1 MTLDEIIALPPFV
14 PFMVGL
20 GVATLILAIFAYL
33 PIRSLLRRASSR
45 AGAATETRQM
55 LELMASVPDAMFAW
69 PVKVD
74 GGIPGE
80 TFHNKALARLLVQD
94 DGAALS
100 FQTLM
105 DAVSEA
111 DRPVLTAACDD
122 LRETGEAFDILIA
135 VQDRQMH
142 VAGRRALRSGGED
155 TAGDTLWFRDVTPF
169 VKAVA
174 EAQALAEAGGGDQ
187 GSQAEEDRL
196 RLLLDA
202 MPIPVWL
209 RTPTLELAFAN
220 LAAGDDGALVPPEAE
235 ELART
240 AQRDDQ
246 PRSMPLAIQGS
257 DGTVRAEVTEAPLGT
272 GAGTIGFAAIGGQL
286 NERGDALENALQAER
301 TGFDQ
306 FLDQLSAAVAV
317 YGPDRNL
324 RTWNDAFAG
333 LWQLDESWLAR
344 HPSLGQVLERLR
356 EMRRLPEA
364 ANFAQ
369 WRAEQLGYFDAL
381 RDPARTMMHLPDGR
395 SLMSVVAPAP
405 DGGLYHVYEDISDQL
420 SIQREYKT
428 LDAVQRR
435 TIDNLQEAVAVFGSD
450 GRLKLGNTLFGAM
463 WGIDPEARDAEPH
476 LSQVIDKMRQSGED
490 SVAAEERRQRI
501 LAHVNTRRPHRE
513 RLRRDDGR
521 VIDWATVPLPDGAVL
536 VSFLDV
542 TDEAKVEDALRARAE
557 ALEEAQRLS
566 ARFIADISYEVRTP
580 LNTVTGFADAL
591 AQGYFGE
598 LNPRQTEYV
607 GGILNTSQGLMAVL
621 ADILEL
627 ATIEAGTATLNK
639 DSIDLH
645 SLLAGSLRL
654 VRTRAEAKSLHLE
667 FDVPT
672 DIGWLSADERRL
684 KQVVFNLLS
693 NAIAFTPDRGGVRL
707 SAARDGGDVMITVS
721 DTGIGI
727 PQSDYERVF
736 RGFERDRA
744 ADSATLG
751 SKGGDSGRGAGL
763 GLTMVKSFV
772 ELHGGS
778 VAIKSAPNRGTQVTC
793 RFPAT
798 GPEGMDARDAFQ
810 P

>member
-1 MTLDEIIALPPFV
+1 MTFEEIIALPPFV
-14 PFMVGL
+14 PFVAGL
-20 GVATLILAIFAYL
+20 AVATVILMVFAYA
-33 PIRSLLRRASSR
+33 PVRRLLKTASAAKRAD
-45 AGAATETRQM
+45 GETRQM

-69 PVKVD
+69 PKRVP
-74 GGIPGE
+74 GGIPGD
-80 TFHNKALARLLVQD
+80 TFHNMALGNLLD
-94 DGAALS
+94 LPEGETASFEALLS
-100 FQTLM
+100 H
-105 DAVSEA
+105 VSEA
-111 DRPVLTAACDD
+111 DRRILIAASDK
-122 LRETGEAFDILIA
+122 LRNNGEAFDILVA
-135 VQDRQMH
+135 LNERQMH
-142 VAGRRALRSGGED
+142 VAGRRATVSGSDEI
-155 TAGDTLWFRDVTPF
+155 AGDTMWFRDVTPF
-169 VKAVA
+169 VRAVA
-174 EAQALAEAGGGDQ
+174 EAQAATEESGDQ

-202 MPIPVWL
+202 MPMPVWL
-209 RTPTLELAFAN
+209 RAPTLEIAFAN
-220 LAAGDDGALVPPEAE
+220 RAAGEDGDVVPPEAE
-235 ELART
+235 GLART
-240 AQRDDQ
+240 AQHDNHAHT
-246 PRSMPLAIQGS
+246 MPLAITVAGRR
-257 DGTVRAEVTEAPLGT
+257 VRAEVTEAPLGE
-272 GAGTIGFAAIGGQL
+272 GAGTIGYAAFGSSRD
-286 NERGDALENALQAER
+286 ELENALQTER

-317 YGPDRNL
+317 YSPDKTL
-324 RTWNDAFAG
+324 RTWNDAFSG
-333 LWQLDESWLAR
+333 LWQLDEQWLSR
-344 HPSLGQVLERLR
+344 RPGLGQVLERLR

-364 ANFAQ
+364 ANFAN
-369 WRAEQLGYFDAL
+369 WRAEQLGHFETL
-381 RDPARTMMHLPDGR
+381 KEPARAMMHLPDGR
-395 SLMSVVAPAP
+395 SLMTVVAPAP
-405 DGGLYHVYEDISDQL
+405 DGGLFHIYEDISDQL

-435 TIDNLQEAVAVFGSD
+435 TIDNLQEAVAVYGSD

-476 LSQVIDKMRQSGED
+476 LTGIIEKMRQADED
-490 SVAAEERRQRI
+490 STAWDERRQRI
-501 LAHVNTRRPHRE
+501 LSNINTRRPHRE
-513 RLRRDDGR
+513 RLRREDNR

-580 LNTVTGFADAL
+580 MNTVTGFADAL

-598 LNPRQTEYV
+598 LNPRQNEYV
-607 GGILNTSQGLMAVL
+607 NGILTTSQGLMAVL

-645 SLLAGSLRL
+645 NLLAGSLRL
-654 VRTRAEAKSLHLE
+654 VKTRAAAKSLHLE

-684 KQVVFNLLS
+684 KQIVFNLLS
-693 NAIAFTPDRGGVRL
+693 NSIAFTPDRGGVRL

-727 PQSDYERVF
+727 PQTDLERVF

-744 ADSATLG
+744 GDEQLG
-751 SKGGDSGRGAGL
+751 SRGGDSGRGAGL

-778 VAIKSAPNRGTQVTC
+778 VSIKSAPNRGTQVTC

-798 GPEGMDARDAFQ
+798 GTEGVDARNAFQ
-810 P
+810 L

>member
-1 MTLDEIIALPPFV
+1 MTLDQIIALPPFV
-14 PFMVGL
+14 PFTIGL
-20 GVATLILAIFAYL
+20 AVATVILMIVAYV
-33 PIRSLLRRASSR
+33 PIRQLLKRASGSSGR
-45 AGAATETRQM
+45 NETTQM

-69 PVKVD
+69 PRRQN

-80 TFHNKALARLLVQD
+80 VFHNKALGKLLDLGDQET
-94 DGAALS
+94 ATFENLLAH
-100 FQTLM
+100 
-105 DAVSEA
+105 VSEP
-111 DRPVLTAACDD
+111 DRPILVSACDT
-122 LRETGEAFDILIA
+122 LREEGEAFDILVA
-135 VQDRQMH
+135 LNERQMH
-142 VAGRRALRSGGED
+142 VAGRRAMATGGED
-155 TAGDTLWFRDVTPF
+155 VAGDTLWFRDVTPF

-174 EAQALAEAGGGDQ
+174 DAQAAAENGDQ

-202 MPIPVWL
+202 MPIPIWL
-209 RTPTLELAFAN
+209 RTPTLEIAFAN
-220 LAAGDDGALVPPEAE
+220 EAAGEDGKAIPAEADG
-235 ELART
+235 LARA
-240 AQRDDQ
+240 AQHDNH
-246 PRSMPLAIQGS
+246 PHSMPLGVSVGGAR
-257 DGTVRAEVTEAPLGT
+257 VRAEVTEAPLGT
-272 GAGTIGFAAIGGQL
+272 GAGTIGFAATGGG
-286 NERGDALENALQAER
+286 RDDLENALQTER

-317 YGPDRNL
+317 YGPDRAL
-324 RTWNDAFAG
+324 RTWNEAFAG
-333 LWQLDESWLAR
+333 LWQLDDQWLGR
-344 HPSLGQVLERLR
+344 RPGLVQVLERLR

-364 ANFAQ
+364 ANFAE
-369 WRAEQLGYFDAL
+369 WRAEQLGHFDNL
-381 RDPARTMMHLPDGR
+381 RAPARAMMYLPDGR
-395 SLMSVVAPAP
+395 SLMTVVAPSP
-405 DGGLYHVYEDISDQL
+405 DGGLFHIYEDISDQL

-463 WGIDPEARDAEPH
+463 WGLDPDSREAEPH
-476 LSQVIDKMRQSGED
+476 LAAIIEKMRQSEED
-490 SVAAEERRQRI
+490 SAAWDERRQRI
-501 LAHVNTRRPHRE
+501 LANINTRRPHRE
-513 RLRRDDGR
+513 RLRRDDSR

-580 LNTVTGFADAL
+580 MNTVTGFADAL

-598 LNPRQTEYV
+598 LNPRQNEYV
-607 GGILNTSQGLMAVL
+607 NGILTTSQGLMAVL

-654 VRTRAEAKSLHLE
+654 VKTRAEAKSLHLE

-684 KQVVFNLLS
+684 KQIVFNLLS
-693 NAIAFTPDRGGVRL
+693 NSIAFTPDRGGVRL

-727 PQSDYERVF
+727 PQTDLERVF

-744 ADSATLG
+744 GDGDQLG
-751 SKGGDSGRGAGL
+751 SRGGDAGRGAGL

-798 GPEGMDARDAFQ
+798 GTEGVDARDAFEL
-810 P
+810 